1 MTEHEKIREM
11 VFQKELAPFAL
22 DPKQTALIIIDFQR
36 FFTRPEI
43 VMRFLALLFLTAGT
57 VLAQGVS
64 PTRTTQPMEFP
75 RRIILDVDPGI
86 DDAMAVLLALR
97 SPELKVEAITTVAG
111 NLPVEV
117 ETENARKLL
126 ELAGRTD
133 VIVAK
138 GAALPLHGK
147 LIIAEL
153 VHGENGF
160 GGVVLPAPKIALDRR
175 DAVQVIHDLI
185 EANPGQI
192 ILMTQGP
199 LTNIAMAFQRYP
211 DLPAKTREINITGG
225 SVGAGLVTPLA
236 TPDIY
241 RDAEAAKVVF
251 ESGVPILMVDLT
263 ACMQARFTRKDA
275 ARLTESSDAVAR
287 FVGAISERYL
297 DFVEKNLDPGGKASY
312 FGALGVGIAIDPLIA
327 KTVKPIHVDIE
338 TKGEFSYGATVTN
351 LSLTIARFE
360 PSVDRLVFTGFVPVM
375 PNAAYPAVVDGER
388 FARLFAE
395 RMMNS
400 SSGIH

>member
-1 MTEHEKIREM
+1 M
-11 VFQKELAPFAL
+11 
-22 DPKQTALIIIDFQR
+22 R
-36 FFTRPEI
+36 FF
-43 VMRFLALLFLTAGT
+43 ALLFFTAGT

-64 PTRTTQPMEFP
+64 PTRTTPPMEFP

-147 LIIAEL
+147 LITAEL
-153 VHGENGF
+153 VHGENGL

-192 ILMTQGP
+192 ILMAQGP

-211 DLPAKTREINITGG
+211 DLPAKTREIITGG

-236 TPDIY
+236 TPDTY

-263 ACMQARFTRKDA
+263 AMMEARFTRKDA

-297 DFVEKNLDPGGKASY
+297 DFVEKNLDPGGNASY

-327 KTVKPIHVDIE
+327 KTVKPIHVDVE

-360 PSVDRLVFTGFVPVM
+360 PRGDRLVFTGFVPVM

-388 FARLFAE
+388 FARLFGE
-395 RMMNS
+395 RMLNS
-400 SSGIH
+400 PSGTH